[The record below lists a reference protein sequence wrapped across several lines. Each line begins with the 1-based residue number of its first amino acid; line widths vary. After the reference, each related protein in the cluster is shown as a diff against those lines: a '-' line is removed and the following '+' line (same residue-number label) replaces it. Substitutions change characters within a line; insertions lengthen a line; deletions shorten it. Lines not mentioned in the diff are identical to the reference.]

1 MCRTAMLSTQRR
13 VVDIAP
19 QRSNE
24 RADVARWDKQT
35 RHAVLDRIGTADD
48 VGRDN
53 PDADATAA
61 STGHTTNSTSPAT
74 TTSNALDAISDVVA
88 LVGRPAGISLT
99 AHRPDH
105 PASGRGAPP
114 HRSAACRGDTTD
126 GRAGSARDA
135 EAVRVGETGVMSGIL
150 ARGGRDRLADM
161 SEEKRQRVVGVPVDG
176 TASPAASALSPR
188 STGQP
193 PVAVEHLAG
202 RLAIG
207 PAHKGQLRRSASRL
221 NMRPWRSRPPAG
233 PTALSRRAAVSS
245 VGSVMSGR
253 ARSSAASVWSSHR
266 YRWSNWWSSST
277 ASRSAAGTVMP
288 SSRSDSM
295 PRPIASTKR
304 FRRVRLR
311 TCWCDAAPNCP
322 GTLLRPADRGYSAS
336 WPARSSGRPRPADEV
351 GAGAIDRHWGRAGA
365 AVGGQH
371 PPVSQRQTR
380 AQYTLAYAP

>member
-35 RHAVLDRIGTADD
+35 RHAILDRIGTADD

-53 PDADATAA
+53 PDGRRD
-61 STGHTTNSTSPAT
+61 GGQHRLNTTNSTSPAT
-74 TTSNALDAISDVVA
+74 TTSNALDAISGVVV

-135 EAVRVGETGVMSGIL
+135 ETVRVGETGVMSGIL

-188 STGQP
+188 STASP

-253 ARSSAASVWSSHR
+253 ARSSAASVWPA
-266 YRWSNWWSSST
+266 T
-277 ASRSAAGTVMP
+277 GTDGRTGGP
-288 SSRSDSM
+288 ARRRAD
-295 PRPIASTKR
+295 PRP
-304 FRRVRLR
+304 
-311 TCWCDAAPNCP
+311 
-322 GTLLRPADRGYSAS
+322 
-336 WPARSSGRPRPADEV
+336 GR
-351 GAGAIDRHWGRAGA
+351 
-365 AVGGQH
+365 
-371 PPVSQRQTR
+371 
-380 AQYTLAYAP
+380 